1 MQPKLKIKKC
11 GDVVLWF
18 RFCISSSC
26 HLHRLPVSI
35 CRTLPPLPHSH
46 SACSS
51 LSLYLSPSV
60 SLCLS
65 PRPALS
71 HPPSP
76 SLSHWQ
82 VINEQAAVGE
92 EASAAW
98 ISNGTVDPVGLEGGY
113 HWSVP
118 QSTKCTTL
126 CVHITHT
133 HPQCDVSC
141 GITVLLLCS
150 TVRFGVLTLT
160 VVFLL

>member
-1 MQPKLKIKKC
+1 MQPKVKIKKC

-26 HLHRLPVSI
+26 HSHRLPVSI

-51 LSLYLSPSV
+51 LSLSPSV

-98 ISNGTVDPVGLEGGY
+98 ISNGTVDPVGLEGGVPLKRATEYKMY
-113 HWSVP
+113 HSV
-118 QSTKCTTL
+118 